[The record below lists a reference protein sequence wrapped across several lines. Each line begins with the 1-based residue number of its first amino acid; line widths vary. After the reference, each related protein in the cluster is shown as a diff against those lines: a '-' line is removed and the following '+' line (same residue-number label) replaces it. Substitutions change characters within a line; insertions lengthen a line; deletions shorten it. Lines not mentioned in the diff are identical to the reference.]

1 MEDATK
7 TCDKKIT
14 RPRCKTDEERRER
27 HLTSHRRYG
36 NKPYKCE
43 LCSVVI
49 KQAGKARHVKS
60 KKHLKLLSETE

>member
-7 TCDKKIT
+7 TCDKKIP

-27 HLTSHRRYG
+27 YLASHRRYG

-43 LCSVVI
+43 LCNVVI

-60 KKHLKLLSETE
+60 KKHLNLLSETE

>member
-7 TCDKKIT
+7 TFDKKIT

-27 HLTSHRRYG
+27 HLASHRRYG

-43 LCSVVI
+43 LCNVVI
-49 KQAGKARHVKS
+49 KQAAKAKHVKS
-60 KKHLKLLSETE
+60 VKHLKLLSETE